1 MISTESGIVEKSMK
15 NNRDRLT
22 LVFKKNT
29 DYFLLKLLIQ
39 TKDHENSDR
48 LLDNVENNDKM
59 HRV

>member
-1 MISTESGIVEKSMK
+1 MK

-48 LLDNVENNDKM
+48 LLDNVENNDRM